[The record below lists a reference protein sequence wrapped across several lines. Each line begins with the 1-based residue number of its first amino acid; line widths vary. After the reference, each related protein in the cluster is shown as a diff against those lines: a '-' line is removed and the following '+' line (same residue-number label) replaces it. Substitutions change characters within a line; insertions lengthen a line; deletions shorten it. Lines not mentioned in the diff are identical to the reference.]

1 VPVDVDLWFW
11 SLDAPIAAGGE
22 MSLDET
28 RRAARF
34 VQEKHARR
42 FCAGRVGMRR
52 ILATYTGGA
61 AADLTFEYGPNGKP
75 VLARGPCFNLS
86 HTGARA
92 VLAVSRTRAL
102 GVDIELWRAVEPDVA
117 TRFFS
122 ARENAAL
129 GSLGADDWRAG
140 FFRCWTRKEAVI
152 KALGTGLSLP
162 LARFDVT
169 VLPDEPAA
177 LTRLSAGDCAGAAA
191 GDVSAWRLHD
201 LGSGRGISGALA
213 VKTDGRPLRVTV
225 RQGALAGP

>member
-1 VPVDVDLWFW
+1 
-11 SLDAPIAAGGE
+11 

-42 FCAGRVGMRR
+42 FCAGRIGMRR
-52 ILATYTGGA
+52 ILATYTGRSA
-61 AADLTFEYGPNGKP
+61 AELTFDYGQNGKP
-75 VLARGPCFNLS
+75 ILTCGPCFNLS

-92 VLAVSRTRAL
+92 VLAVSRTRAV

-122 ARENAAL
+122 ARENASL
-129 GSLGADDWRAG
+129 DRLGADDWRAG

-162 LARFDVT
+162 LERFDVT
-169 VLPDEPAA
+169 VLPDEPPA
-177 LTRLSAGDCAGAAA
+177 LTRLSTGDVAGCAA
-191 GDVSAWRLHD
+191 GDASAWRLRD
-201 LGSGRGISGALA
+201 LGSGGGISGALA
-213 VKTDGRPLRVTV
+213 VKTDGGPLRVTV